1 VIYQLVIWGV
11 RPRGVRQDQRVR
23 SKLAAAG
30 FISKS
35 RPQVRFQADMTFRGT
50 PFKPLQE
57 G

>member
-1 VIYQLVIWGV
+1 MIYQLVIWGV